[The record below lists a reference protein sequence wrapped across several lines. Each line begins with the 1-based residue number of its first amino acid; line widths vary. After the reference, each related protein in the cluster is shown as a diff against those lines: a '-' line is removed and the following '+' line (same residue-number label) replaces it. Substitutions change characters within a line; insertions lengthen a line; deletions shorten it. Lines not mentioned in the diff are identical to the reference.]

1 MYESEKKAYI
11 ILLIAG
17 ISLVIILAGFFTA
30 ILKQIKKNRIL
41 FEEKL
46 NAEMTG
52 REEERKRISKD
63 LHDEL
68 GATLTGAKMYLESF
82 QGNSDKDKLNVSRAN
97 AGLSKCIDLIK
108 QIMNDLYPNSL
119 DNYGLISCINEYIEE
134 INQLE
139 RIHIIFLNTVENLEI
154 KILKEHK
161 IHIFRIIKEIMQNT
175 LKHSESKVLSIRF
188 TESKDSIIIDTIDQG
203 LGFDGNDNAFR
214 YKGHGMKNIINR
226 VELIGAAIFLD
237 ARQKKGVHY
246 TIEIPISNATSKN
259 QNCNS

>member
-1 MYESEKKAYI
+1 MTI
-11 ILLIAG
+11 
-17 ISLVIILAGFFTA
+17 F
-30 ILKQIKKNRIL
+30 KQLRTNRKL
-41 FEEKL
+41 FEEKI

-68 GATLTGAKMYLESF
+68 GATLTGAKMYLEGF
-82 QGNSDKDKLNVSRAN
+82 HGNSEQDILSVSKAH
-97 AGLSKCIDLIK
+97 AGISQCLELIK
-108 QIMNDLYPNSL
+108 QIMNDLYPISL
-119 DNYGLISCINEYIEE
+119 DNYGLISCLNEFIEE
-134 INQLE
+134 INQTE
-139 RIHIIFLNTVENLEI
+139 RINIIFSNTVEDFEI

-161 IHIFRIIKEIMQNT
+161 IHLFRIIKEIIQNT

-188 TESKDSIIIDTIDQG
+188 TESKDSIIMDTIDQG

-246 TIEIPISNATSKN
+246 TIEIPISNDTSKN